1 MCAPM
6 FCQAGCSSA
15 QFNFLLDFA
24 FDFSYITVK
33 MAAQEL
39 RSSLHTYHKS
49 HASVVFIKSFMT
61 ELRVRLGIYSWAY
74 PEEI

>member
-6 FCQAGCSSA
+6 CCQAGCSSA

-24 FDFSYITVK
+24 FYFSYITVK

-39 RSSLHTYHKS
+39 RSSFHTDHKS
-49 HASVVFIKSFMT
+49 HVSVVFMKSFMT
-61 ELRVRLGIYSWAY
+61 ELTVRLGIYSWAH
-74 PEEI
+74 PEEF